1 MLDPTF
7 DADVTEYETATTDD
21 TNTLTAT
28 PKTEGADVTVE
39 LNDTEVTGT
48 TLTWESG
55 ENELV
60 ITVEAGGLSKTYTVT
75 VTKS

>member
-1 MLDPTF
+1 M
-7 DADVTEYETATTDD
+7 TEYETATTSA

-28 PKTEGADVTVE
+28 PKTEDADVTVE
-39 LNDTEVTGT
+39 LNGEEVTGT
-48 TLTWESG
+48 TLTWETG

-60 ITVEAGGLSKTYTVT
+60 ITVEAGGLSKTYTVN